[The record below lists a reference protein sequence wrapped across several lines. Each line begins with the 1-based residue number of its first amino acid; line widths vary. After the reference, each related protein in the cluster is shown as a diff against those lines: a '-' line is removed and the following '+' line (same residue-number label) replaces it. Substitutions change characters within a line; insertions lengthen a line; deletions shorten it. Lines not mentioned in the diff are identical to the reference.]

1 MTSGADD
8 FRPHRFSTDDLLER
22 DRVAIWREV
31 FGRRMLQAEFE
42 VFPGAA
48 VRRARGGD
56 RRHVAGAGFT

>member
-31 FGRRMLQAEFE
+31 FGRRMYFNRAFRRRY
-42 VFPGAA
+42 GASPSD
-48 VRRARGGD
+48 VRAAATGG
-56 RRHVAGAGFT
+56 T